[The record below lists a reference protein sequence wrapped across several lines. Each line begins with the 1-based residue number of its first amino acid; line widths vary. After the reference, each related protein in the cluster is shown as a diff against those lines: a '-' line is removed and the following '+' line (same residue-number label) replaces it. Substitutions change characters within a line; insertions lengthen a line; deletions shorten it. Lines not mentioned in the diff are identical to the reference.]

1 MLRKLFKY
9 DFKGMGRLIVPFTLL
24 AIAVALVGCAAM
36 FGTKNISGAG
46 LGSMTEFA
54 LSAILTIIVITSVVA
69 VIAYSVLCFVAI
81 FVRFY
86 KNFFSDEG
94 YLTFTLPVTTR
105 QLLLSKLF
113 ASVLWLIAAVIIT
126 VVLAV
131 LMISAGTAP
140 EGTFLNVNIFKDIA
154 EILSAATDGNGA
166 GLTIMTA
173 VCAVVQWTCMICMI
187 FLAITI
193 GSTVAR
199 KGKVIASVGFYF
211 AINSAVEMIFV
222 IIITVL
228 GIIAENIE
236 ISDSLAQAWLDNFT
250 PEGFMYGLLG
260 GIAVLY
266 AAVAVIQLVIT
277 NSILKKRLN
286 LS

>member
-9 DFKGMGRLIVPFTLL
+9 DFKGMGRLIVPISLL

-54 LSAILTIIVITSVVA
+54 LSAILSIIVFTSVVA
-69 VIAYSVLCFVAI
+69 VIAYSVLCFVVI
-81 FVRFY
+81 FARFY

-126 VVLAV
+126 FLLAV

-140 EGTFLNVNIFKDIA
+140 EGAFMNVNIFKDIFNV
-154 EILSAATDGNGA
+154 LSASTGDA
-166 GLTIMTA
+166 GVGIMIMTA

-211 AINSAVEMIFV
+211 AINSAVEMLFV
-222 IIITVL
+222 IIIVVI
-228 GIIAENIE
+228 GIIAENFDSA
-236 ISDSLAQAWLDNFT
+236 ISLAWLDNIT

>member
-81 FVRFY
+81 FARFY

-113 ASVLWLIAAVIIT
+113 ASVLWWIAAVIIT

-140 EGTFLNVNIFKDIA
+140 EGAFLNVNIFKDIA
-154 EILSAATDGNGA
+154 EILSAATNGNGA

-211 AINSAVEMIFV
+211 AINSAVEIVFV
-222 IIITVL
+222 ILATVCGVVL
-228 GIIAENIE
+228 ENL
-236 ISDSLAQAWLDNFT
+236 DAAGSLAWLDN
-250 PEGFMYGLLG
+250 
-260 GIAVLY
+260 
-266 AAVAVIQLVIT
+266 
-277 NSILKKRLN
+277 
-286 LS
+286 

>member
-9 DFKGMGRLIVPFTLL
+9 DFKGMGRLIVPISLL
-24 AIAVALVGCAAM
+24 AIAVALAGSAAL
-36 FGTKNISGAG
+36 FGMKNISGAG
-46 LGSMTEFA
+46 IGSVTEFA
-54 LSAILTIIVITSVVA
+54 LTAILSIIFITSVFAIV
-69 VIAYSVLCFVAI
+69 AYSVLCFVVI
-81 FVRFY
+81 FARFY

-105 QLLLSKLF
+105 QLMLSKLF
-113 ASVLWLIAAVIIT
+113 ASVLWWIAAVIIT
-126 VVLAV
+126 AVLAV
-131 LMISAGTAP
+131 LMISVGSAPAGA
-140 EGTFLNVNIFKDIA
+140 FLNVNI
-154 EILSAATDGNGA
+154 LTDMWKMFSPLTGEA
-166 GLTIMTA
+166 GVGMLIMTA
-173 VCAVVQWTCMICMI
+173 VCAVVQWTCMICMV

-211 AINSAVEMIFV
+211 AINSAVEIVFV
-222 IIITVL
+222 ILATVCGVVL
-228 GIIAENIE
+228 ENL
-236 ISDSLAQAWLDNFT
+236 DAAGSLAWLDNWT

-260 GIAVLY
+260 TIAILY
-266 AAVAVIQLVIT
+266 GVTAVIQLVIT